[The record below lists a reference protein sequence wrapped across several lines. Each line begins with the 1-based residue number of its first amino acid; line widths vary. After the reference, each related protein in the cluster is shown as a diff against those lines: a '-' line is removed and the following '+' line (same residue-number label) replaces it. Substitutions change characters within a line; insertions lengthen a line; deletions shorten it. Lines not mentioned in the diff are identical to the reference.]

1 MELMGKLAWL
11 VLSTYAAAVQSIGF
25 EAGRN
30 GVVDIHTLMAGMQVL
45 QTVSVSGRR
54 PHCDHCC
61 GRLRTCIDVRLCYA
75 PPPMCLQVAQIAHF
89 LDIPAGSPTLSQITA
104 SWETESALRQA
115 LETTCRIRDRVESL
129 ADLQQKL
136 PDDIEVNVM
145 LQVLKHTLE
154 DSCHWVGLYIY
165 ISSVMI

>member
-61 GRLRTCIDVRLCYA
+61 YCTCIDVMPH
-75 PPPMCLQVAQIAHF
+75 PPCV
-89 LDIPAGSPTLSQITA
+89 
-104 SWETESALRQA
+104 
-115 LETTCRIRDRVESL
+115 CR
-129 ADLQQKL
+129 
-136 PDDIEVNVM
+136 
-145 LQVLKHTLE
+145 
-154 DSCHWVGLYIY
+154 
-165 ISSVMI
+165 